1 MTPFQWLGIYR
12 FNVFVALA
20 LFVGAFCLLVLP
32 LALNAQEKWD
42 WPEEP
47 ENIKV
52 LPKDWPGKRLRPVML
67 GFTRALGVRCSHC
80 HVGEE
85 GKPLSTYDFPSDDNP
100 KKDIARAMLKMLGD
114 INDHLEKI
122 EPSGENRV
130 NMWCHTCH
138 RGRPRP
144 TTLAEELSEK
154 YQTDGFEAALLHYRA
169 LRDEFYGKGAYNFG
183 EGSLNQIGY
192 ELMGKGDVENAIKVF
207 QLNVEQ
213 FPESGNAYDSLA
225 EAYMTAGNK
234 KLAIKFYEKSMAKD
248 PENKNAEQK
257 LKELKGSND

>member
-1 MTPFQWLGIYR
+1 
-12 FNVFVALA
+12 
-20 LFVGAFCLLVLP
+20 
-32 LALNAQEKWD
+32 
-42 WPEEP
+42 
-47 ENIKV
+47 
-52 LPKDWPGKRLRPVML
+52 
-67 GFTRALGVRCSHC
+67 
-80 HVGEE
+80 
-85 GKPLSTYDFPSDDNP
+85 
-100 KKDIARAMLKMLGD
+100 MLKMLGD

-169 LRDEFYGKGAYNFG
+169 LRDECYGKGAYNFG
-183 EGSLNQIGY
+183 EGSLNQIGD

-213 FPESGNAYDSLA
+213 SPESGNAYDSLA